1 MFPFPFSV
9 YFNLLLAKLFH
20 VQLVVVIINNRFL
33 FSYVDMKDS
42 LTESW
47 LSVDGTIHGQM
58 HITLIESSLHVNT
71 TL

>member
-33 FSYVDMKDS
+33 FSYLDMKDS
-42 LTESW
+42 LAES
-47 LSVDGTIHGQM
+47 
-58 HITLIESSLHVNT
+58 
-71 TL
+71 

>member
-9 YFNLLLAKLFH
+9 YFNLLLSKLFH

-42 LTESW
+42 LTES
-47 LSVDGTIHGQM
+47 
-58 HITLIESSLHVNT
+58 
-71 TL
+71 